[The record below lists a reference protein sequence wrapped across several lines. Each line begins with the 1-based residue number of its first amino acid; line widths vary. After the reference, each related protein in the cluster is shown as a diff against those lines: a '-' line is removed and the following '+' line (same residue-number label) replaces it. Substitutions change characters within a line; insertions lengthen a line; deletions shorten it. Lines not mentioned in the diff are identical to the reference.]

1 MLYQLSYASSLG
13 NMLSKARYPHIRSL
27 SGTTQNIITATHVQ
41 AEPRLAPPASLEE
54 PAASLS
60 EGLN

>member
-13 NMLSKARYPHIRSL
+13 NMLSKARNSHIRSL

-41 AEPRLAPPASLEE
+41 AGPRLVPPS
-54 PAASLS
+54 
-60 EGLN
+60 